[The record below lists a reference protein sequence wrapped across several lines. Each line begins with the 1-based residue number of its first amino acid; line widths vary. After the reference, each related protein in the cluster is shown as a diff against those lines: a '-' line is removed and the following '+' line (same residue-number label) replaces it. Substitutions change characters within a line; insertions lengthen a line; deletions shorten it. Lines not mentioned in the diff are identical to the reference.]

1 MNRDPKAVIE
11 NFSGLRY
18 LVIFGS
24 ITIFYY
30 IILYYIN
37 HVAQSINSDRP

>member
-11 NFSGLRY
+11 NFLGLRY
-18 LVIFGS
+18 LAIFS
-24 ITIFYY
+24 SMIILYY

-37 HVAQSINSDRP
+37 HFAQSINSDRP